1 MPTLC
6 IFMGIFDFLKKIFVD
21 EKVEEKKEKI
31 TFSEIENRIENKR
44 KEIEIKEK
52 DIFTVIKNRINVLDI
67 EIKERIDFLKKVD
80 INSKKGSDKIKFT
93 VEEGRKRYI
102 EFLEFLLI
110 DLNDLQENKLEKII
124 LSIDKIFSEFN
135 KGSYINYEKA
145 TILIGKEMEDIKIK
159 LKTFSKGLIGLFDEN
174 KDIINS
180 SQTISSIELKFRQFK
195 TIKEEIERIN
205 QLVMSLDQQII
216 FKEEQN
222 KKILEEIE
230 ITKKNPEHLEYSKRL
245 ERVKCLEAELK
256 KDIDN
261 LRQLIDFKAL
271 ANFYHIFDD
280 KIKIVNLYRENFQKN
295 FQKDDGKEILELLN
309 TAKLVNEKISD
320 IMNNIDNKK
329 EEISKD
335 RIQNEKDGRLMQE
348 FFSKSSSI
356 TLEINSLKDEKSQE
370 EKRIKKLNANE
381 NEILSEIMKNAEHFC
396 GPKNM

>member
-1 MPTLC
+1 
-6 IFMGIFDFLKKIFVD
+6 MGIFDFLKKIFVD